1 VTVETRWVV
10 LAIAVC
16 AALWWMGFMFGTLNE
31 SSRRT
36 NADLSTPHCTP
47 ALPDD
52 TERCVRELDVLRR
65 RVDYLYDHPAR

>member
-1 VTVETRWVV
+1 
-10 LAIAVC
+10 
-16 AALWWMGFMFGTLNE
+16 MGFMFGTLNE